1 MQNPSFHLCIFS
13 LSLSISTLP
22 RSCSKSFTANR
33 LERIK
38 GKIIFGNLT
47 VRIYPSTCV
56 TDQCSAV
63 VIPQGRGPENTVS
76 NMEEYAKLEQK
87 IGDRNVAPRTM
98 LQLSVQG
105 EVDTCK
111 LRTRDMWK
119 QMIDTKNGFVGFG
132 ELKSNTEILLRFTR
146 QTVEASCCTCQRGPP
161 GPPGPPGR
169 DGKDGLPGKDGSRGE
184 PGPDAKPKDTLLP
197 IPPQCPCVALPGPPG
212 VPGPT
217 GQDGSPGDAGPPG
230 RDGSPGAPGPVGDPG
245 PPGQSAMP
253 GKKGPPG
260 PPGKL
265 VPGEAGLKGPAGPR
279 GATGRPGERGA
290 PGEPGQE
297 GPPGERGPPGE
308 PGNPGP
314 GGKPGIPGAAGPKG
328 PPGFSGSCDHCPPA
342 RLAPGY

>member
-1 MQNPSFHLCIFS
+1 MAP
-13 LSLSISTLP
+13 
-22 RSCSKSFTANR
+22 
-33 LERIK
+33 
-38 GKIIFGNLT
+38 
-47 VRIYPSTCV
+47 

-87 IGDRNVAPRTM
+87 IGDRNVAPRTVAFCSVVFSTVAVTACLLTFPLVFHYVQM

-111 LRTRDMWK
+111 VLRTRDMWK

-146 QTVEASCCTCQRGPP
+146 QTVARANEDHQVHLDPQDVTAKTDFLERMDLVVNQDQMQNPKIPYCQYRPNVLVLLYQVLLEFLVQLVKM
-161 GPPGPPGR
+161 
-169 DGKDGLPGKDGSRGE
+169 DHQVM
-184 PGPDAKPKDTLLP
+184 PDHLDVTARLV
-197 IPPQCPCVALPGPPG
+197 PQ
-212 VPGPT
+212 
-217 GQDGSPGDAGPPG
+217 D
-230 RDGSPGAPGPVGDPG
+230 
-245 PPGQSAMP
+245 QSVILDHQ